1 MMSVTMYKRRPPLV
15 LYGHYLQGLGVGC
28 VVSLAGEKAMEGS
41 GGGVLVNMLTVYSS
55 MIIFTLYLN
64 SNYVYYL

>member
-1 MMSVTMYKRRPPLV
+1 MMSVTMYKRRPLHV
-15 LYGHYLQGLGVGC
+15 LYGHHLQGLGVGC
-28 VVSLAGEKAMEGS
+28 VVSLAGEKAMEGP